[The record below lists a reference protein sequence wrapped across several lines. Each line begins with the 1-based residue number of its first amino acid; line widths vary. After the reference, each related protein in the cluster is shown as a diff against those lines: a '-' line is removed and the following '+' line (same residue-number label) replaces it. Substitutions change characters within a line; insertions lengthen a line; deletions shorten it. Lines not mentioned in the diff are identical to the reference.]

1 MNNNIDNLNNQN
13 INAELNNV
21 SADNNVS
28 FNSSEGSNLNKGK
41 KNNEKK
47 ILGIIVCIIL
57 LIIALIVLL
66 VANISSKKDNTEP
79 TFTTTSSTEKIEVS
93 KELIDEESNVT
104 LKLNSEEYFDKTLI
118 VKVVKDV
125 KIENAVAVYDI
136 NLFDKENKVV
146 KVENIRMT
154 ISIPYD
160 NINNYTDFKVLYLDE
175 NNAVLEELNANY
187 VNGKVVFEVNHLS
200 RYAIVG
206 TKVEEQTPAITKKP
220 TTQAPA
226 TTKKPT
232 TQAPATTKKPTTQ
245 APATTKK
252 PTTQAPVTTKKP
264 TTQAPTT
271 TKPEVKTYVVRVSYI
286 DQYSPDRALIVYENG
301 AQISVSE
308 IQYNGTTLCKGNNM
322 VVNMFEIDGISSVTV
337 VLKDGTSVIASVQ

>member
-232 TQAPATTKKPTTQ
+232 TQAP
-245 APATTKK
+245 
-252 PTTQAPVTTKKP
+252 VTTKKP

-337 VLKDGTSVIASVQ
+337 VLKDGTSVIASVE

>member
-232 TQAPATTKKPTTQ
+232 TQAP
-245 APATTKK
+245 
-252 PTTQAPVTTKKP
+252 VTTKKP